1 LQNIELEI
9 NLQIQEKM
17 IGSLQ
22 NIANEQKELIE
33 TNHLNINIDSNLLEN
48 EDNIE
53 LEIDEEEEG
62 EIAEEN

>member
-1 LQNIELEI
+1 M
-9 NLQIQEKM
+9 QIQEKM